1 MARAVVVGILR
12 GESMTDST
20 DLRAEELAAIGRIAI
35 RDAGLNQLVEYMCW
49 DLIDA
54 DDDNVGA
61 TVTKN
66 LSYARV
72 IGLLQSLVSI
82 RLPESHRRTR
92 LLEWIRKAQWAH
104 KERNSIVHSALVRL
118 NPEERL
124 TRFRIVPGE
133 DEAMLVIESFNTRSL
148 DYLADAMGQ
157 IAEEGLE
164 LFPETEVK
172 MRPPSEGDLPTRDDA
187 V

>member
-1 MARAVVVGILR
+1 
-12 GESMTDST
+12 MTDST

-72 IGLLQSLVSI
+72 IGLLQGLVSI
-82 RLPESHRRTR
+82 RLPESDRRTR
-92 LLEWIRKAQWAH
+92 LLEWIKKAQWAH

-118 NPEERL
+118 NPEEGRL

-157 IAEEGLE
+157 IVEEGLE

-172 MRPPSEGDLPTRDDA
+172 MRPPSKSDLPTRDDTL
-187 V
+187 